1 MTGVCSLFLIQ
12 RGDGEGGGRWG
23 LLRVMCEL
31 HSLGCLPVAHSV
43 TDLGLVWVTKMKR
56 LCSSLD
62 LLPGLLETQVIH
74 SGVFCKLFAAS
85 VTRTAL
91 LDMEF
96 AQEFSSGPDSVPL
109 TRAIRTM

>member
-1 MTGVCSLFLIQ
+1 ME
-12 RGDGEGGGRWG
+12 RAGGRWG

-43 TDLGLVWVTKMKR
+43 TDLGLVLVTKMKR

-74 SGVFCKLFAAS
+74 SGVFCKCDPHGFAGHG
-85 VTRTAL
+85 VCTRVFL
-91 LDMEF
+91 R
-96 AQEFSSGPDSVPL
+96 S
-109 TRAIRTM
+109 